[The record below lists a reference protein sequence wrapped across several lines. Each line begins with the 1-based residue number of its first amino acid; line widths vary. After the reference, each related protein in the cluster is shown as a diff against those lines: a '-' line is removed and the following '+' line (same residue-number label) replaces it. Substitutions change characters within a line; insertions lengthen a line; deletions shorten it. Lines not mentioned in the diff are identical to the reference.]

1 MARPKKTEA
10 QKAIDKLVKKGFSQ
24 AEIARRVG
32 RDSSLI
38 SQAAKGKKPVENLL
52 PALKALGSKKT
63 AKAVQPPARRT
74 TRAGAPVKVRQ
85 PKWVGEVQGV
95 FDKKGRLLSGSLDGI
110 SKADIKRMLAA
121 IRVEG
126 GALSFTM
133 KAHGYKKYRQLQ
145 EGDVDVQ
152 VFEDGIDAAEFR
164 FGDEELEE
172 ALIETLLDV
181 YDVEKVDYLTDI
193 QINVVY

>member
-1 MARPKKTEA
+1 MAKRKTEA
-10 QKAIDKLVKKGFSQ
+10 QKAIGRLLKKGFSQ

-38 SQAAKGKKPVENLL
+38 SQAARGKKPVENLL

-63 AKAVQPPARRT
+63 AKTVQPVSRRV
-74 TRAGAPVKVRQ
+74 TRAGVPVKVRE
-85 PKWVGEVQGV
+85 PKWKREVQGV
-95 FDKKGRLLSGSLDGI
+95 FDKKGRLLSGSLDGVE
-110 SKADIKRMLAA
+110 KVDIRRMLAA
-121 IRVEG
+121 IREAG
-126 GALSFTM
+126 GAVSFTM

-152 VFEDGIDAAEFR
+152 VFEDGIDASEFR
-164 FGDEELEE
+164 LGDEELEE
-172 ALIETLLDV
+172 ALIATLLDV